1 VYSFKA
7 GLQSSCFNQ
16 VKSDFILYEDRC
28 IQANYT
34 KNRFPLCFFVK
45 LMNLG
50 RLRIPALLLCTV
62 SLKDVC
68 GDMHD
73 SYSRFGYLYAR
84 LEKALGVSEAVG
96 IRLVPRRCLSGL
108 GAA

>member
-73 SYSRFGYLYAR
+73 SYSRFGYFY
-84 LEKALGVSEAVG
+84 V
-96 IRLVPRRCLSGL
+96 LVKQIFFKFPTVKGRAYKRTNNM
-108 GAA
+108 